1 MTEIASETQ
10 RNDIESG
17 ITNKHLEP
25 RYSPPWTTPYII
37 GIGGPSGSGKTS
49 VASKI
54 VASINVPWT
63 VLISMDNF
71 YNPLNEEERER
82 AFHNEFDFDE
92 PNTIDMDLFY
102 ETILKLKNG
111 KKCQIPVYSFV
122 HHNRVPDKNVTIYGA
137 SVIIIEG
144 IYTLYDPK
152 LFDLMDLKI
161 YVDAD
166 LDICLARRLSRDI
179 VSRGRDLNGCINQ
192 WERFVKPNAVKYV
205 IPTMENADAI
215 IPSMSD
221 NGVSIKLLVDHIN
234 SKLEKKSLEHV
245 KELIQLGKNHD
256 IQSLDNHPNVH
267 ILPETNQVI
276 AINTILLDRTTAIDD
291 YIFYF
296 DRMAM
301 LLLSLALNDICI
313 EKHDP
318 ITTPLDITI
327 ADSPHVDFD
336 NITAINMIRSG
347 DCFIHAL
354 KMTLPN
360 VTIGKLLIQSDSMTG
375 EPQLHC
381 KFLPPHIEHFKKI
394 LLMEAQ
400 IINGASI
407 IMSIQVLLDHGAKLE
422 NINVVVY
429 SATETGLRR
438 VLNAFHNE
446 VNIYAGK
453 IVSEKRLRLGQDSW
467 SLNRFVDSKY
477 FGSK

>member
-1 MTEIASETQ
+1 MTEIPSDLQ
-10 RNDIESG
+10 RSTNKTG
-17 ITNKHLEP
+17 IVNKHLES
-25 RYSPPWTTPYII
+25 RYTPPWTTPYII
-37 GIGGPSGSGKTS
+37 GIGGPSGSGKSS

-71 YNPLNEEERER
+71 YNPLNEEERQR
-82 AFHNEFDFDE
+82 AFNNEFDFDE
-92 PNTIDMDLFY
+92 PQAIDLDLVY
-102 ETILKLKNG
+102 ETISNLKKG

-122 HHNRVPDKNVTIYGA
+122 HHNRVPNKHVTIYGA

-152 LFDLMDLKI
+152 LLDLMDLKI

-179 VSRGRDLNGCINQ
+179 VSRGRDLNGCIDQ
-192 WERFVKPNAVKYV
+192 WERFVKPNAVKHV
-205 IPTMENADAI
+205 IPTMQNADAI

-221 NGVSIKLLVDHIN
+221 NGIAIKLLVDHIN
-234 SKLEKKSLEHV
+234 AKLEKKSLEHV
-245 KELIQLGKNHD
+245 KELIQLGNVHD
-256 IQSLDNHPNVH
+256 IQSLENHPYIH
-267 ILPETNQVI
+267 ILPKTNQVK
-276 AINTILLDRTTAIDD
+276 AIITMLLDKNTGLDD

-296 DRMAM
+296 DRIAT
-301 LLLSLALNDICI
+301 LLLSIALDDICI
-313 EKHDP
+313 ESHDP
-318 ITTPLDITI
+318 ITTSLNITI
-327 ADSPHVDFD
+327 PNPAHINFD

-347 DCFIHAL
+347 DIFIHSL

-360 VTIGKLLIQSDSMTG
+360 VSIGKLLIQSDSMTG

-381 KFLPPHIEHFKKI
+381 KFLPPHLEQFKKI
-394 LLMEAQ
+394 LLLEAQ
-400 IINGASI
+400 IINGASM
-407 IMSIQVLLDHGAKLE
+407 IMAIQVLLEYGAKLE

-438 VLNAFHNE
+438 VLNAFNDE
-446 VNIYAGK
+446 VK
-453 IVSEKRLRLGQDSW
+453 ICVAMLIPEKELRLGHNLW
-467 SLNRFVDSKY
+467 CLTRFIDSKY